1 MKLKVFNFS
10 EYSLKRYNFKVV
22 FLIAALCVLGYL
34 VLTSALS
41 NDPARDATL
50 NKQLM
55 GIAIGA
61 LFMIVLS
68 VIDYHFVL
76 KAAPIIYAGVV
87 LILGLVLVIGVTY
100 YDATRWFR
108 IGGIQFQPSEFAK
121 IGVIIVFAGYFA
133 ANRDRINKPLV
144 LLIAVA
150 LFGVIAFL
158 IYSEPD
164 LSTTIVV
171 SFIFISLL
179 YVAKISY
186 KWILGVLA
194 VVLPVGGFVIYRLL
208 NDVDESGVLRHYQ
221 MNRIMAWLYPDQYR
235 SSGLNTQQ
243 ENSILAISSGQLYGK
258 GLNNTSFESVKNG
271 NFLYEEDCDFIF
283 SVIGEE
289 LGFIGSLIVLSLITF
304 LVLECFKIGFRAK
317 DMGGR
322 LLAVGMGTLIAF
334 QTFVNIAVATGLLPN
349 TGLPLP
355 FMSAG
360 VSSMLSLFIGTGI
373 VLNVGMQRR
382 NPDSDW

>member
-108 IGGIQFQPSEFAK
+108 IGGVQFQPSEFAK

-360 VSSMLSLFIGTGI
+360 VSSMLSLFIGTGV

>member
-55 GIAIGA
+55 GIAVGA

-322 LLAVGMGTLIAF
+322 LIAVGMGTLIAF

-360 VSSMLSLFIGTGI
+360 VSSMLSLFIGTGV

>member
-1 MKLKVFNFS
+1 MKLKIFNFS
-10 EYSLKRYNFKVV
+10 EYSLRRYNFKIV
-22 FLIAALCVLGYL
+22 FLIAALCIMGYL
-34 VLTSALS
+34 VVTSALS
-41 NDPARDATL
+41 NDPTRDSTL
-50 NKQLM
+50 EKQLM

-76 KAAPIIYAGVV
+76 KAAPLIYIGVV
-87 LILGLVLVIGVTY
+87 AILALVLFIGVTY

-108 IGGIQFQPSEFAK
+108 IGTVQFQPSEFAK
-121 IGVIIVFAGYFA
+121 IGVIVVFAAYFA
-133 ANRDRINKPLV
+133 SNKERINKPLV
-144 LLIAVA
+144 LIIAVA

-171 SFIFISLL
+171 TFIFLSLL

-194 VVLPVGGFVIYRLL
+194 VVLPVGGFILYKLV

-221 MNRIMAWLYPDQYR
+221 LNRIMAWLHPDQYR
-235 SSGLNTQQ
+235 TSGLNTQQ

-289 LGFIGSLIVLSLITF
+289 LGFVGSLAVLSLMTF

-322 LLAVGMGTLIAF
+322 LIAVGMGSLLAF

-360 VSSMLSLFIGTGI
+360 VSSMLSLFIGMGV

>member
-360 VSSMLSLFIGTGI
+360 VSSVLSLFIGTGV

>member
-360 VSSMLSLFIGTGI
+360 VSSMLSLFIGTGV